1 MQVNQ
6 SIASKVGAIGKKTP
20 FSQVISL
27 PTYQTMLSNAIQ
39 NPERR
44 QRFITTVISAV
55 NATPKLKD
63 CKPDSIITAALQM
76 ESLGLS
82 IGLGDAYLI
91 PYGENASFQM
101 GARGYVQLAM
111 RSGQYLEIDTIEVRE
126 GEYKGRD
133 KGTGKPIFEFIEDD
147 DVRED
152 LPVIGYLAYFTLLNG
167 FHAQEYFSYAKMVAW
182 ANRYSQSFNADL
194 YAKFLEYSQT
204 GQGLTDAELRACSSP
219 WYSNFNAMAEKTVL
233 KRLLSKR
240 GVLSIEMAEAFRKDA
255 KDGTSDGMLEMNFTA
270 DASEVV
276 DEPTVE
282 KTETVEKTVVEKEVV
297 APKKEEPVEEVV
309 PTAQTTKRG
318 RPPKS
323 YTTTATTQ
331 KTQAPLD
338 LDFDDAF

>member
-6 SIASKVGAIGKKTP
+6 SIAPKVGALGKKTP
-20 FSQVISL
+20 FSQVLAL
-27 PTYQTMLSNAIQ
+27 PTYQTMLANAIQ
-39 NPERR
+39 NPEKR

-55 NATPKLKD
+55 NSTPKLKE

-82 IGLGDAYLI
+82 TGLGDAYLI
-91 PYGENASFQM
+91 PYGDNARFQM

-111 RSGQYLEIDTIEVRE
+111 RSGQYLEIDTIEVRD

-133 KGTGKPIFEFIEDD
+133 RGTGKPIFEFIEDD

-194 YAKFLEYSQT
+194 YAKFLNYEQT
-204 GQGLTDAELRACSSP
+204 GQGLTDDELRACSSP
-219 WYSNFNAMAEKTVL
+219 WYSNFTAMAEKTVL
-233 KRLLSKR
+233 KRLLSKK
-240 GVLSIEMAEAFRKDA
+240 GVLSIEMAEAFKKDA
-255 KDGTSDGMLEMNFTA
+255 KDGTSDGVIEMNFTA

-276 DEPTVE
+276 EETPTEKVDAPTVA
-282 KTETVEKTVVEKEVV
+282 V
-297 APKKEEPVEEVV
+297 EEPIKKANT

-318 RPPKS
+318 RPSKS
-323 YTTTATTQ
+323 TTTSTVAPTATV
-331 KTQAPLD
+331 KEEPMD

>member
-6 SIASKVGAIGKKTP
+6 SIAQKVGALGKKTP
-20 FSQVISL
+20 FSQVLAL
-27 PTYQTMLSNAIQ
+27 PTYQTMLANAIQ

-44 QRFITTVISAV
+44 QRFITTIISAV

-63 CKPDSIITAALQM
+63 CKPDSVITAALQM

-91 PYGENASFQM
+91 PYGDNARFQM
-101 GARGYVQLAM
+101 GARGYIQLAM
-111 RSGQYLEIDTIEVRE
+111 RSGQYLDIDTIEVRE

-133 KGTGKPIFEFIEDD
+133 KNTGKPLFEFISDD

-152 LPVIGYLAYFTLLNG
+152 LPIIGYLAYFTLLNG

-194 YAKFLEYSQT
+194 YAKFLNYTQT
-204 GQGLTDAELRACSSP
+204 GEGLTDDELRACSSP
-219 WYSNFNAMAEKTVL
+219 WYSNFEAMSRKTIL
-233 KRLLSKR
+233 KYLLSKR

-255 KDGTSDGMLEMNFTA
+255 KDGTSDGMLEMNFVAEQT
-270 DASEVV
+270 E
-276 DEPTVE
+276 EPTVAE
-282 KTETVEKTVVEKEVV
+282 NATVEKEVV

-309 PTAQTTKRG
+309 PTVQTTKRG
-318 RPPKS
+318 RPSKS
-323 YTTTATTQ
+323 STTTATTQ

-338 LDFDDAF
+338 LDFDDVF

>member
-6 SIASKVGAIGKKTP
+6 SIAPKDKKTT

-27 PTYQTMLSNAIQ
+27 PAYQSMLANAIQ

-44 QRFITTVISAV
+44 QRFITTIISAV
-55 NATPKLKD
+55 NSTPKLKE

-76 ESLGLS
+76 ESLGLA

-91 PYGENASFQM
+91 PYGETARFQM

-133 KGTGKPIFEFIEDD
+133 KGTGKPVFEFIEDD

-152 LPVIGYLAYFTLLNG
+152 LPIIGFLAYFTLLNG

-194 YAKFLEYSQT
+194 FQKFNEYSQT
-204 GQGLTDAELRACSSP
+204 GQGMTADELRACSSP
-219 WYSNFNAMAEKTVL
+219 WYSNFSAMAAKTVL
-233 KRLLSKR
+233 KHLLSKR
-240 GVLSIEMAEAFRKDA
+240 GVLSIEMVEAFRKDA
-255 KDGTSDGMLEMNFTA
+255 KDGTSDGMFEMNFTA
-270 DASEVV
+270 DTTEVADNTATDTTEAQATKEEV
-276 DEPTVE
+276 AVE
-282 KTETVEKTVVEKEVV
+282 K
-297 APKKEEPVEEVV
+297 EEVV
-309 PTAQTTKRG
+309 PTVQTPKRG
-318 RPPKS
+318 RPLKS
-323 YTTTATTQ
+323 TTTTATTETKNVKAKQ
-331 KTQAPLD
+331 EPLD

>member
-6 SIASKVGAIGKKTP
+6 TIAPKVGALGKKTP
-20 FSQVISL
+20 FSQVLAL
-27 PTYQTMLSNAIQ
+27 PTYQTMLANAIQ

-55 NATPKLKD
+55 NSTPKLKE

-91 PYGENASFQM
+91 PYKDNARFQM
-101 GARGYVQLAM
+101 GARGYIQLAM
-111 RSGQYLEIDTIEVRE
+111 RSGQYLDIDTIEVRE

-133 KGTGKPIFEFIEDD
+133 KTTGKPIFEFISDD

-152 LPVIGYLAYFTLLNG
+152 LPIIGYLAYFTLLNG

-194 YAKFLEYSQT
+194 YAKFLNYTQT
-204 GQGLTDAELRACSSP
+204 GQGLTDDELRDCSSP
-219 WYSNFNAMAEKTVL
+219 WYSNFEAMSRKTII
-233 KRLLSKR
+233 KYLLSKR

-255 KDGTSDGMLEMNFTA
+255 KDGTSDGMLEMNFV
-270 DASEVV
+270 SEST
-276 DEPTVE
+276 DEPTTVAE
-282 KTETVEKTVVEKEVV
+282 NATVENEVV

-309 PTAQTTKRG
+309 PTVQTTKRG
-318 RPPKS
+318 RPSKS
-323 YTTTATTQ
+323 STTTATTQ

>member
-6 SIASKVGAIGKKTP
+6 TIAPKVGALGKKTP
-20 FSQVISL
+20 FSQVLAL
-27 PTYQTMLSNAIQ
+27 PTYQTMLANAIQ

-55 NATPKLKD
+55 NSTPKLKD

-91 PYGENASFQM
+91 PYGDNARFQM
-101 GARGYVQLAM
+101 GARGYIQLAM
-111 RSGQYLEIDTIEVRE
+111 RSGQYLDIDTIEVRE

-133 KGTGKPIFEFIEDD
+133 KTTGKPIFEFISDD

-152 LPVIGYLAYFTLLNG
+152 LPIIGYLAYFTLLNG

-194 YAKFLEYSQT
+194 YAKFLNYTQT
-204 GQGLTDAELRACSSP
+204 GQGLTDDELRACSSP
-219 WYSNFNAMAEKTVL
+219 WYSNFEAMSRKTII
-233 KRLLSKR
+233 KYLLSKR

-255 KDGTSDGMLEMNFTA
+255 KDGTSDGMLEMNFV
-270 DASEVV
+270 SEPT
-276 DEPTVE
+276 DEPTTVAE
-282 KTETVEKTVVEKEVV
+282 NATVENEVV

-318 RPPKS
+318 RPSKS
-323 YTTTATTQ
+323 STTTATTQ
-331 KTQAPLD
+331 KTQPPLD

>member
-6 SIASKVGAIGKKTP
+6 SIAPKVGALGKKTP

-27 PTYQTMLSNAIQ
+27 PNYQTMLANAIQ

-82 IGLGDAYLI
+82 MGLGDAYLI
-91 PYGENASFQM
+91 PYGDSARFQM

-133 KGTGKPIFEFIEDD
+133 KNTGKPIFEFIEDD

-152 LPVIGYLAYFTLLNG
+152 LPIIGYLAYFTLLNG

-182 ANRYSQSFNADL
+182 ANRYSQSFNAEL
-194 YAKFLEYSQT
+194 YSKFLAYEQT

-219 WYSNFNAMAEKTVL
+219 WYSNFSSMAAKTVL
-233 KRLLSKR
+233 KRLLSKK

-255 KDGTSDGMLEMNFTA
+255 KDGTSDGLFEMNFATEP
-270 DASEVV
+270 SEVV
-276 DEPTVE
+276 DETV
-282 KTETVEKTVVEKEVV
+282 TVKDEQ
-297 APKKEEPVEEVV
+297 EEPKAEEKPVEVVV
-309 PTAQTTKRG
+309 PTAQTPKRG
-318 RPPKS
+318 RPLKS
-323 YTTTATTQ
+323 TTTTASTAKVEQ
-331 KTQAPLD
+331 KQEPLD